1 METIEGALKVMMWVV
16 TGASGQLG
24 LALAKQLTLEGID
37 FIALDSKQLDIT
49 NVDQVNEVISRI
61 NPQIIV
67 NTAAWTDVDGAEN
80 KSKLAFAVNE
90 KGVKN
95 LALAAKF
102 TNSTLM
108 HISTDYVFSGESDQ
122 PFHELAQLDPQS
134 VYGCSKAAGELV
146 IKEVYSGGS
155 YVVRTAWLY
164 SEYGKNFAKTMC
176 SLALN
181 SDHEVPVVDDQ
192 VGQPTNAQDL
202 ASQMVL
208 LANSGADFGIYHGTN
223 SGQSSWFEFAR
234 EIFRLSGA
242 DVNRV
247 IGVSSSQYP
256 TLAKRPKYSVLG
268 HKSWSRQGLAPMQ
281 AWKTSLERAL
291 PGILNSVGCEE
302 S

>member
-1 METIEGALKVMMWVV
+1 METFEGALKVMMWVV

-61 NPQIIV
+61 SPQIIV

>member
-1 METIEGALKVMMWVV
+1 MMWVV

-24 LALAKQLTLEGID
+24 SALAKQLTLEGID
-37 FIALDSKQLDIT
+37 FIALDSNQLDIT
-49 NVDQVNEVISRI
+49 NVDQVNEVISRV

-80 KSKLAFAVNE
+80 NSKLAYAVNE
-90 KGVKN
+90 EGVKN
-95 LALAAKF
+95 LALAAQF
-102 TNSTLM
+102 VNSTLM

-134 VYGCSKAAGELV
+134 VYGCSKAAGELA
-146 IKEVYSGGS
+146 IKEFYSGGS

-164 SEYGKNFAKTMC
+164 SEHGKNFAKTMC
-176 SLALN
+176 ALALK
-181 SDHEVPVVDDQ
+181 SDHEVRVVDDQ

-202 ASQMVL
+202 ASQIVL
-208 LANSGADFGIYHGTN
+208 LANSGVEFGIYHGTN
-223 SGQSSWFEFAR
+223 SGQASWFEFAS

-247 IGVSSSQYP
+247 IRVSSSHYP
-256 TLAKRPKYSVLG
+256 TLAKRPQYSVLG
-268 HKSWSRQGLAPMQ
+268 HKSWSSHGLTPMQ
-281 AWKTSLERAL
+281 DWKISLERAL
-291 PGILNSVGCEE
+291 PGILDSIDGTE